1 MNTTLDRRTRREQRR
16 RLQWVGGSCVS
27 VIAVVLVLAS
37 CGARPSA
44 ATADT
49 APAAS
54 KRSTA
59 PAATRDLTRHAPART
74 LVVRRAAV
82 RRPIRPIVTTTTT
95 TRPAVN
101 PDTGPPPVNSGV
113 GRRIVYCNSCQTV
126 WLVEADDYV
135 SASYKVSGRRG
146 TPRPGEYHVFR
157 KLDMGHSK
165 AHPNL
170 RLPWFVGFAWGA
182 TTDIGFHGIPL
193 EPDDQ
198 PIEADSQLGNP
209 LSSGCVR
216 ESQFMAKV
224 LYDWTPVDTVVVV
237 TA

>member
-1 MNTTLDRRTRREQRR
+1 MTNRMDRRTRREQRR
-16 RLQWVGGSCVS
+16 RLQWVSGTCVS
-27 VIAVVLVLAS
+27 AIAVVLVLAS
-37 CGARPSA
+37 CG
-44 ATADT
+44 TG
-49 APAAS
+49 
-54 KRSTA
+54 STA
-59 PAATRDLTRHAPART
+59 VASSRVRP

-82 RRPIRPIVTTTTT
+82 RRPIRPIRPVITTTTT

-101 PDTGPPPVNSGV
+101 PDTGPPPPNTGL

-135 SASYKVSGRRG
+135 TASYKVSGRRG

-157 KLDMGHSK
+157 KLEMGRSK
-165 AHPNL
+165 AHPDL
-170 RLPWFVGFAWGA
+170 RLPWFVGFAWGS

-193 EPDDQ
+193 ESDDR
-198 PIEADSQLGNP
+198 PIEADSQLGTP

-224 LYDWTPVDTVVVV
+224 LFDWTPVDTLVVV
-237 TA
+237 TS

>member
-1 MNTTLDRRTRREQRR
+1 MTSRSDRRFRREQRR
-16 RLQWVGGSCVS
+16 RLQWVSGTCVS
-27 VIAVVLVLAS
+27 AIAVVLVLAS
-37 CGARPSA
+37 CGA
-44 ATADT
+44 
-49 APAAS
+49 
-54 KRSTA
+54 
-59 PAATRDLTRHAPART
+59 PAATDSRSAASAAHPLAIRRT
-74 LVVRRAAV
+74 ALRRV
-82 RRPIRPIVTTTTT
+82 IRVAQPVSTTTTT

-101 PDTGPPPVNSGV
+101 PDTGPPPPNSGI

-126 WLVEADDYV
+126 WLVEADNSV
-135 SASYKVSGRRG
+135 TASYKVSGRRG
-146 TPRPGEYHVFR
+146 IPQPGDYHVFR
-157 KLDMGHSK
+157 KLAMGHSK

-198 PIEADSQLGNP
+198 PIESDDQLGTP

-224 LYDWTPVDTVVVV
+224 LSDWAPVDTLVVV
-237 TA
+237 TP